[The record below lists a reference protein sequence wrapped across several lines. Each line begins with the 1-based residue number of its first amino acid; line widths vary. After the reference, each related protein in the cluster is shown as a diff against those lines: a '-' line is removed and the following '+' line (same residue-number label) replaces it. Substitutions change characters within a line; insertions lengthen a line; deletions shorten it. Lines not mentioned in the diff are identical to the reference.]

1 MLLQNYYKDVLLVCA
16 SQTCMHR
23 YYSRIS
29 MIIGRH
35 LNHTFL
41 YYCDSP
47 GGLAW
52 CLIAS
57 TAYINVWNFL
67 AAKTALHILANFQ
80 DK

>member
-1 MLLQNYYKDVLLVCA
+1 
-16 SQTCMHR
+16 
-23 YYSRIS
+23 